1 MKIRYITAALL
12 GVAILNA
19 PLQLTADAVDNSV
32 YEQYERAIGLIE
44 KCSLRCTSPERGVL
58 EITAKTQVAGK
69 LDEVGFRNMV
79 VQRSSDGENW
89 SDELM
94 LGDQIRRNVRNLS
107 IDRQKVEV
115 KGGGYYR
122 LSVVHYASDTD
133 RYSSSPKTQAAI
145 NTSSP
150 VWIEAKPV
158 VTTTQPTTKST
169 TTTTT
174 TTRLTTTSVTT
185 RRTTALTS
193 AETVTST
200 TSKVSADRNG
210 INNTVSSSVTKSG
223 STTAPQQTFARTTAT
238 SAVTSAQNSNSP
250 KTGDRGAVM
259 EFTALCSAGAV
270 ALFLYGNRKKR
281 S

>member
-79 VQRSSDGENW
+79 VQRSSDGKNW

-158 VTTTQPTTKST
+158 VTTTQPTTKR

-223 STTAPQQTFARTTAT
+223 STTAPQQTSARTTAT